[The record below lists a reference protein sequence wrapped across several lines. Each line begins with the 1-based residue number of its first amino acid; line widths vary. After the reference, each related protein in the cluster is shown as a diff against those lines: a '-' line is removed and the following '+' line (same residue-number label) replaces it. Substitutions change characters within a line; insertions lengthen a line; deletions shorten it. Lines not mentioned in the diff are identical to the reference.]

1 MSEQFQGPA
10 GGSAESSRGTG
21 LPGDAAGGGAAARL
35 NAGGAAPNITIDRS
49 RLPEVGPSPRFTF
62 PAIEKSSLP
71 NGLRVWTVRHSA
83 VPVVTLTLL
92 VRSGAATD
100 PLGREGL
107 AALTLDMLDEGSGGR
122 SAIEMHEELARLGTR
137 LDSDIGSDATSLSV
151 SALTRVADRALAIM
165 ADIAVQPSLAESD
178 FVRVRQLRLHRLKQL
193 RDVAGAVADRA
204 FMKLLYGG
212 HPYGHTPLGSEAAL
226 GGLSIDDVR
235 AFHRDHVRPAGAT
248 LVAVGDCDHEE
259 IRRFVESA
267 FGGWEGS
274 SSGDHPSASSLPDA
288 PRINVIARP
297 GAPQS
302 ELRIGHVAVARHTP
316 DYHALVAANAVL
328 GGQFTS
334 RINLNLREDKGFT
347 YGAYTGFDFRRLPGP
362 FTLYGSVDTAATSR
376 AIEESLGEIA
386 AIRGPRPASAAEL
399 SLAVAGLTRGYARNF
414 ETADQV
420 ARAVMQLALYDL
432 PDDHFAQFV
441 PRVEAI
447 TPDDVTRVA
456 KQHLDPDRLMTLVVG
471 DVDRIA
477 QDLAGLGL
485 GEPQILTAEAF

>member
-1 MSEQFQGPA
+1 M
-10 GGSAESSRGTG
+10 
-21 LPGDAAGGGAAARL
+21 
-35 NAGGAAPNITIDRS
+35 NAGGAARTIKIDRS
-49 RLPEVGPSPRFTF
+49 RLPEVGPSPRFAF
-62 PAIEKSSLP
+62 PPIEKSSLP
-71 NGLRVWTVRHSA
+71 NGLRVWTVRHSN
-83 VPVVTLTLL
+83 VPLITLTLL
-92 VRSGAATD
+92 IRRGAAAD
-100 PLGREGL
+100 PPAKEGL

-137 LDSDIGSDATSLSV
+137 LDSDIGSDAMSLSV
-151 SALTRVADRALAIM
+151 SALSRVSGPALAIM
-165 ADIAVQPSLAESD
+165 ADMAVRPSLAEND
-178 FVRVRQLRLHRLKQL
+178 FLRVRQLRLHRLKQL

-212 HPYGHTPLGSEAAL
+212 HPYGHTPLGSETAL
-226 GGLSIDDVR
+226 GRLSIEDVQ
-235 AFHRDHVRPAGAT
+235 AFHRDQIRPSGTT
-248 LVAVGDCDHEE
+248 LLAVGDCDHDE
-259 IRRFVESA
+259 IRRFAESA
-267 FGGWEGS
+267 FGGWQGS
-274 SSGDHPSASSLPDA
+274 SSGDQASEAALPDA

-302 ELRIGHVAVARHTP
+302 ELRIGHVGVARPTP

-376 AIEESLGEIA
+376 AIMESLGEIA

-414 ETADQV
+414 ETAEQI

-432 PDDHFAQFV
+432 PDDHFSQFV

-456 KQHLDPDRLMTLVVG
+456 RQYLDPDRLMTLVVG

-485 GEPQILTAEAF
+485 GEPTIMTAEAF